1 MKYHKETDFTPDVIN
16 MIHGNTLDS
25 WVIRLIHAYG
35 ARNHKRFRSF
45 GIHPGQM
52 PVLGL
57 ISDREGLS
65 LREIADILHI
75 KPPTVTVSVKR
86 LEKSGFICKRA
97 DDKDQRISRI
107 YMTEAGKNLNQEL
120 RQALEENERILTNGF
135 SGEEQEQL
143 KKFLGRMTE
152 NLMNARQM
160 EPGGKLWEK

>member
-1 MKYHKETDFTPDVIN
+1 MKETLKDHKEADFTPDGID

-35 ARNHKRFRSF
+35 ARNHKHLREF

-57 ISDREGLS
+57 LSKQEGLS

-86 LEKSGFICKRA
+86 LEKSGFICKKE
-97 DDKDQRISRI
+97 DEKDQRVSRI
-107 YMTEAGKNLNQEL
+107 YMTEEGKALDQEV
-120 RQALEENERILTNGF
+120 RQSMEETEKILTVGF
-135 SGEEQEQL
+135 SEEEQEQL
-143 KKFLGRMTE
+143 KQFLRRMTE
-152 NLMNARQM
+152 NLMHA
-160 EPGGKLWEK
+160 K